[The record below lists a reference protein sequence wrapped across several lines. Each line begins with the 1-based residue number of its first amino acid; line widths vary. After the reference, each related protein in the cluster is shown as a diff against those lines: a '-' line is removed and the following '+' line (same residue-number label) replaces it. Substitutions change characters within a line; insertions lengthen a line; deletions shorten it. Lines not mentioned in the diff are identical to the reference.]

1 MCWTNY
7 HCHSTYCDGRGT
19 IEEFILKAIE
29 FDMSVLGFSSH
40 APVPF
45 ATKWNIAIDDIGSYV
60 AEIKHLKEKYKK
72 DIEILMALEVDYLPG
87 ITSPGDS
94 FIKSLGLDYIIGSV
108 HFMGVLNDGTHWT
121 MDGALDDFMYG
132 LQEIYDNDIKRLV
145 GEYYKRERDMVKSSA
160 PDIIA
165 HMDKVKMQG
174 KRGGLFDESESWYRD
189 ELRHTLEVIKEHG
202 TIVEIN
208 TKLFPGRGYFI
219 LGQEYFKW
227 LKELDIPVVINSDA
241 HDPHKLI
248 VGFIE
253 AVEML
258 KSAGIEYKQEFINGE
273 WIGVRM

>member
-1 MCWTNY
+1 MRWTNY

-45 ATKWNIAIDDIGSYV
+45 ATKWNIAIGDIESYV

-72 DIEILMALEVDYLPG
+72 DIEVLMALEVDYLPG
-87 ITSPGDS
+87 ITSPGDA
-94 FIKSLGLDYIIGSV
+94 FIKNIGLDYIIGSV

-121 MDGALDDFMYG
+121 MDGSLDDFMYG
-132 LQEIYDNDIKRLV
+132 LKEIYGNDIKKLV

-174 KRGGLFDESESWYRD
+174 KKGGLFDESESWYRD
-189 ELRHTLEVIKEHG
+189 ELRHTLEVIKEYG

-219 LGQEYFKW
+219 PGQEYFKW

-241 HDPHKLI
+241 HDPHKLM
-248 VGFIE
+248 VGFKE

-258 KSAGIEYKQEFINGE
+258 KSAGIKYKQELINGE
-273 WIGVRM
+273 WIGVMM